1 MAKQNKN
8 YDYRSGAG
16 LLKQQQ
22 SALNKKF
29 QAMSPTQK
37 KAYIAKQAKAIGKT
51 TAQVASM
58 QGGAGLARSAGAKV
72 GAKIA
77 LKIDNKV
84 QRNIRGYKLEK
95 KSLKAA
101 NTPAKGSKATQAR
114 ARGKEYQR
122 IVDTN
127 IINKVGFKDKGLQ
140 TRSKIYKARKGPGW
154 IGGDSYIKVSKK
166 K

>member
-58 QGGAGLARSAGAKV
+58 IGGAGLARKGAAKGVAKV
-72 GAKIA
+72 A
-77 LKIDNKV
+77 LKIDNKF

-101 NTPAKGSKATQAR
+101 NTPAKGSKAAAAR
-114 ARGKEYQR
+114 ARGKKYQS
-122 IVDTN
+122 IVDTKV
-127 IINKVGFKDKGLQ
+127 INKVGFKDKGLR
-140 TRSKIYKARKGPGW
+140 TRLKRDIVRKGPGW
-154 IGGDSYIKVSKK
+154 IGGNSYVKLPKK
-166 K
+166 

>member
-1 MAKQNKN
+1 MAKINKSLN
-8 YDYRSGAG
+8 RPGGGGRGAG
-16 LLKQQQ
+16 GVGV
-22 SALNKKF
+22 NYFKKVKP
-29 QAMSPTQK
+29 AIK
-37 KAYIAKQAKAIGKT
+37 KVAAKS
-51 TAQVASM
+51 V
-58 QGGAGLARSAGAKV
+58 
-72 GAKIA
+72 
-77 LKIDNKV
+77 
-84 QRNIRGYKLEK
+84 EK

-114 ARGKEYQR
+114 ARGAEYQR